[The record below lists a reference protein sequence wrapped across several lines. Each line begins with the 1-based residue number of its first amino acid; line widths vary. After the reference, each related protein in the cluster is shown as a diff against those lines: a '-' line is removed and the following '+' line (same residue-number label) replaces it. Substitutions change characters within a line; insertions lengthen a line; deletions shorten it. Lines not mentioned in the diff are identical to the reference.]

1 MLRFILIVVLIAVLL
16 KITQSDPYV
25 GFGLYMV
32 LATAYMIY
40 AINMVDCDEI
50 EERKKLVNDPSTASK
65 YYHSI
70 NFK

>member
-40 AINMVDCDEI
+40 AINMVDCEEI
-50 EERKKLVNDPSTASK
+50 EERKRLLDDPETAGK

-70 NFK
+70 NFR